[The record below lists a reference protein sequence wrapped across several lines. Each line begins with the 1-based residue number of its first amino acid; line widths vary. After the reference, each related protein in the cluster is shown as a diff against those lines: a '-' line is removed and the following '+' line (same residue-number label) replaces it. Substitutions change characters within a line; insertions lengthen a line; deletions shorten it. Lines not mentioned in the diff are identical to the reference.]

1 MQRKTTFTS
10 AEAET
15 IRALIRQKC
24 NADRSTQKSFRDKMR
39 NLGFYI
45 SDFTS
50 NLDGFTVEDFEAL
63 IKDKQIMID
72 GTEAPSTQPSSTI
85 TDLNHESD
93 SSGMIE
99 GLASLKQ
106 QGFEGFKKVSELM
119 ETRCAEVPAV
129 QGVYVIL
136 RESADEPVFLEEGTG
151 GAFKGKNPNSPI
163 RMLQVSWVEDT
174 QILYIGMTRDSLKRR
189 LNAYMRFGQGQP
201 VGHWGGRFIWQLE
214 DSSDLVVCWK
224 PMPKGNAAKEESE
237 MIQAFKQ
244 AHAGRRPFA
253 NLRD

>member
-24 NADRSTQKSFRDKMR
+24 NADRSTQKSVRDKMR

-136 RESADEPVFLEEGTG
+136 RESADELVFLEEGTG
-151 GAFKGKNPNSPI
+151 GAFKGKDSIWLTFQTGSTPI
-163 RMLQVSWVEDT
+163 SDQLDT
-174 QILYIGMTRDSLKRR
+174 
-189 LNAYMRFGQGQP
+189 F
-201 VGHWGGRFIWQLE
+201 
-214 DSSDLVVCWK
+214 
-224 PMPKGNAAKEESE
+224 
-237 MIQAFKQ
+237 
-244 AHAGRRPFA
+244 
-253 NLRD
+253 

>member
-1 MQRKTTFTS
+1 
-10 AEAET
+10 
-15 IRALIRQKC
+15 
-24 NADRSTQKSFRDKMR
+24 
-39 NLGFYI
+39 
-45 SDFTS
+45 
-50 NLDGFTVEDFEAL
+50 
-63 IKDKQIMID
+63 
-72 GTEAPSTQPSSTI
+72 
-85 TDLNHESD
+85 
-93 SSGMIE
+93 MIE

-136 RESADEPVFLEEGTG
+136 RESADELVFLEEGTG
-151 GAFKGKNPNSPI
+151 GAFKGKYPNSPI

-189 LNAYMRFGQGQP
+189 LNAYMRFGQGEP

-214 DSSDLVVCWK
+214 DSRNLVVGWK
-224 PMPKGNAAKEESE
+224 PIPKGNAAKEESE